1 MTLVVLERLPSPSR
15 PEHLQDK
22 SIVIVNVN
30 LLLINGPLRMELSQ
44 AIVKRKLHLV
54 SFSNIFLRLLLFV
67 ALTRLELVFV
77 TSVAARNVLA
87 MT

>member
-30 LLLINGPLRMELSQ
+30 LLLINGPLRMESSQ
-44 AIVKRKLHLV
+44 GIVKRKLYLV
-54 SFSNIFLRLLLFV
+54 FFSNIFF
-67 ALTRLELVFV
+67 
-77 TSVAARNVLA
+77 TSIIL
-87 MT
+87 

>member
-44 AIVKRKLHLV
+44 AIVKP
-54 SFSNIFLRLLLFV
+54 
-67 ALTRLELVFV
+67 LTRLELVFV